1 MIGVAVGDIAGSR
14 FEFSDCG
21 TKDFELF
28 NEECDFTDDT
38 IMAVAVAEAI
48 MNCGIKAPE
57 EELHDAFIFSM
68 RKYGKEY
75 PHPTGGYG
83 ASFTRWL
90 RIEDPKPYGSYGNGS
105 AMRVAACGYAADSL
119 STAEKLARCSAEVTH
134 NHPEGIKGAVCVAAC
149 IYLAKTG
156 SSKEQIKSVV
166 ENRFYPLKE
175 NVEEIRKHYSF
186 NESCQGTVP
195 QAIQAFLESKN
206 FEDAIRNAVYL
217 GGDSDTLGAITGGI
231 AEAYYGVPEN
241 IKKKARSYLTKDMLE
256 VIDKFEKEYRKI

>member
-1 MIGVAVGDIAGSR
+1 MIGVAAGDIAGSR
-14 FEFSDCG
+14 YEFSACG

-28 NEECDFTDDT
+28 NKECGFTDDT

-48 MNCGIKAPE
+48 LNCGIKAPE
-57 EELHDAFIFSM
+57 EELRKAYISSM

-75 PHPTGGYG
+75 PCPKGGYG
-83 ASFTRWL
+83 AGFSVWL
-90 RIEDPKPYGSYGNGS
+90 KSEDPEPYGSYGNGS
-105 AMRVAACGYAADSL
+105 AMRAAACGYAADSL
-119 STAEKLARCSAEVTH
+119 SNAEKLARCSAEVTH

-156 SSKEQIKSVV
+156 KSKEQIKAVV
-166 ENRFYPLKE
+166 EKDFYRLKE
-175 NVEEIRKHYSF
+175 SVEEIRKHYSF

-241 IKKKARSYLTKDMLE
+241 IKREARSYLTEDLLK
-256 VIDKFEKEYRKI
+256 VIDKFEKKYG